1 MCLDKLLQ
9 GGECLIYSFG
19 LSPDW
24 TFEEMLDSTGF
35 GCKIYAYDHTI
46 KGVPSRRGQQI
57 HYFKTGIGFGPN
69 LKPLSQII
77 EENNHKNSTIEYLK
91 IDIEGTEFTDG

>member
-1 MCLDKLLQ
+1 M
-9 GGECLIYSFG
+9 IISV
-19 LSPDW
+19 
-24 TFEEMLDSTGF
+24 F

-91 IDIEGTEFTDG
+91 VFFKHNFQNV